1 MRASGI
7 LLHISSLPSPHG
19 IGTMGAAAKD
29 FVDFLVKAGQAYWQI
44 LPVCPTS
51 YGDSP
56 YQSFSTFAGNPY
68 FIDLDLLAK
77 AGLLQPEEYESID
90 WESTPGCVNYGALYQ
105 KRYAVLHKA
114 CARLLA
120 APPADYAD
128 FLAKNAFW
136 LPDYALFMA
145 LKDAHNGVCWQQ
157 WEEPLRRREPETL
170 AAARAKYAADID
182 FWQAVQYLFYTQW
195 YDLKAYANAQGIEII
210 GDLPIYVAEDSVDV
224 WSCPQEFQLD
234 ENLLPTEVAGCPP
247 DGFSATGQLWG
258 NPLFDWDAMAANGY
272 AWWVRR
278 IRHLCGIY
286 DVLRIDHFRGFAG
299 YYAIPYGDK
308 TAENGRWRTGP
319 GYALFAAVKKE
330 LGSPRIIAEDLGFL
344 TDDVRALLKE
354 CAYPG
359 MKVLEFAFDSRD
371 GGDYRP
377 HSYPTNCIAYTGTH
391 DNEPVDGWFGT
402 ALPDDIERAIQYLN
416 LTKEEGMNWGMMR
429 GIWSSVADLAVVQA
443 QDVLGLGH
451 EARMNT
457 PATLGGNWCWRALP
471 GAFTPELAQKLH
483 DAMELYGRLPEE
495 PAAEPDETEKPE
507 DAEKRRNP
515 KPDLSLSN
523 APHRS
528 SFRCGGFFC
537 KFLGCCLG
545 NRRPRCGLVY

>member
-195 YDLKAYANAQGIEII
+195 HDLKAYANAQGIEII

-234 ENLLPTEVAGCPP
+234 ENLVPTEVAGCPP

-371 GGDYRP
+371 TGSASDYLP
-377 HSYPTNCIAYTGTH
+377 HNYPVNSVAYTGTH
-391 DNEPVDGWFGT
+391 DNETLVSWYQTVTD
-402 ALPDDIERAIQYLN
+402 AERAMVRDYLYDYATPEEQLYQSMIALILRSAAATCIIPMQDWLGLDN
-416 LTKEEGMNWGMMR
+416 SARINKPSTVGQNWRWRLKKTQLTKKLQKEICQLTARYGRMNW
-429 GIWSSVADLAVVQA
+429 A
-443 QDVLGLGH
+443 
-451 EARMNT
+451 
-457 PATLGGNWCWRALP
+457 
-471 GAFTPELAQKLH
+471 
-483 DAMELYGRLPEE
+483 
-495 PAAEPDETEKPE
+495 
-507 DAEKRRNP
+507 
-515 KPDLSLSN
+515 
-523 APHRS
+523 
-528 SFRCGGFFC
+528 
-537 KFLGCCLG
+537 
-545 NRRPRCGLVY
+545 